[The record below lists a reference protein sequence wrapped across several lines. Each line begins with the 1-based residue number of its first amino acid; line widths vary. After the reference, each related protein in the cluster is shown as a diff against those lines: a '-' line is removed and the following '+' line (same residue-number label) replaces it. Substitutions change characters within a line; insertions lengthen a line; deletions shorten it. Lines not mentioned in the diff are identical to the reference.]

1 LNPNIERYRSYSTYF
16 KELFGGRVQK
26 VTIDAGFSCPNR
38 DGTVSTGGCTY
49 CNNNAF
55 NPSYCV
61 PEKSVLQQIEEGIEF
76 HANRYRRANNYL
88 AYFQA
93 FSNTHA
99 PLDELKK
106 IYEPAI
112 HHPKICGLVIGTRP
126 DCMDEEKLAYFAEI
140 AKSKYIILE
149 YGIESV
155 YEETLKSINRGH
167 SYQQAVEM
175 VNLTHQYGLHTG
187 AHLIFGFPNET
198 REMMLKSAAI
208 ISELPLNTI
217 KFHQLQ
223 IVKETQM
230 AKDYEQNPSKYNLF
244 SLEEYLDFIVNY
256 IAHLNPD
263 FVIERFA
270 GEVPPRFLISE
281 PWGNLRYDQV
291 LIQIQKR
298 MEILDIWQGKYYQK
312 SHQQ

>member
-38 DGTVSTGGCTY
+38 DGTVSIGGCTY

-112 HHPKICGLVIGTRP
+112 NHPKICGLVIGTRP

-175 VNLTHQYGLHTG
+175 VNLTHQYGMHTG

-281 PWGNLRYDQV
+281 RWGNLRYDQV

-298 MEILDIWQGKYYQK
+298 MELLDIWQGKHYQK
-312 SHQQ
+312 IPLL

>member
-1 LNPNIERYRSYSTYF
+1 VSENRERYRSYSTYF

-38 DGTVSTGGCTY
+38 DGTIATGGCNY

-99 PLDELKK
+99 SLEDLKK

-112 HHPKICGLVIGTRP
+112 NHPKICGLVIGTRP
-126 DCMDEEKLAYFAEI
+126 DCMDEEKLAYFANI
-140 AKSKYIILE
+140 AKSKYVIIE
-149 YGIESV
+149 YGVESV
-155 YEETLKSINRGH
+155 YEETLLRINRGH
-167 SYQQAVEM
+167 TYQKAEEIIK
-175 VNLTHQYGLHTG
+175 LTHQYGIHIG
-187 AHLIFGFPNET
+187 AHLIFGLPGET
-198 REMMLKSAAI
+198 REMMMESAKI
-208 ISELPLNTI
+208 LSKLPLSTI

-230 AKDYEQNPSKYNLF
+230 ALDYQHNPSQFTLF
-244 SLEEYLDFIVNY
+244 TLEEYLDFIVNY
-256 IAHLNPD
+256 ISYLNPK

-291 LIQIQKR
+291 LIQIQNKF
-298 MEILDIWQGKYYQK
+298 EKLDLWQGKFLNIIP
-312 SHQQ
+312 

>member
-1 LNPNIERYRSYSTYF
+1 
-16 KELFGGRVQK
+16 

-38 DGTVSTGGCTY
+38 DGTIATGGCTY

-99 PLDELKK
+99 SLEDLKR

-112 HHPKICGLVIGTRP
+112 NHPKICGLVIGTRP
-126 DCMDEEKLAYFAEI
+126 DCMDEEKLAYFAHI
-140 AKSKYIILE
+140 AKSKYVIIE
-149 YGIESV
+149 YGVESV
-155 YEETLKSINRGH
+155 YEETLLRINRGH
-167 SYQQAVEM
+167 TYQKAEEIIK
-175 VNLTHQYGLHTG
+175 LTHQFGIHIG
-187 AHLIFGFPNET
+187 AHLIFGLPGET
-198 REMMLKSAAI
+198 REMMMESAKI
-208 ISELPLNTI
+208 ISKLPLSTI

-230 AKDYEQNPSKYNLF
+230 ALDYKQNPSQFMLF
-244 SLEEYLDFIVNY
+244 TLEEYLDFIVNY
-256 IAHLNPD
+256 ISFLNPK

-291 LIQIQKR
+291 LIQIQNKL
-298 MEILDIWQGKYYQK
+298 ENLDLWQGKFLNIIP
-312 SHQQ
+312 